1 MKIYF
6 DNKSKD
12 LEAEIILE
20 DKSVLRISPNS
31 PKEIELNDNNI
42 TFSVKYVRDFTFGL
56 KNVNQADGKIT
67 NQIKDKITER
77 AIKSIGNAIIQVVNT
92 YKISGLK
99 DGSAIEVNDRAHYLS
114 AEGIYGFFGC
124 FPALYYFGQAE
135 CENAEI
141 VVLSSTATN
150 RPGFI
155 SLYKLIYRTINLH
168 GIFFNVIKYKVQ
180 INRHRKISKS
190 DFITM
195 KFKELYSLPLSERD
209 YQFKP
214 VTVLTDKFLNFI
226 KGKLPKRIYNKLV
239 RKFKKYFNIK

>member
-31 PKEIELNDNNI
+31 PNEIELNDNNI

-67 NQIKDKITER
+67 NQIKDKITEK
-77 AIKSIGNAIIQVVNT
+77 AIKSIGNAIVQVVNT
-92 YKISGLK
+92 YKINGLK
-99 DGSAIEVNDRAHYLS
+99 DGSVVEVNDRAHYLS
-114 AEGIYGFFGC
+114 AEGIYGLFGC

-141 VVLSSTATN
+141 EVVSSVCIN
-150 RPGFI
+150 RPAFI

-168 GIFFNVIKYKVQ
+168 GFLFDFVKYKVQ
-180 INRHRKISKS
+180 INRQRKISGTNYL
-190 DFITM
+190 TM
-195 KFKELYSLPLSERD
+195 KFKKLYSLSFEERD
-209 YQFKP
+209 YQFKS
-214 VTVLTDKFLNFI
+214 VTVLIDKFKAFI
-226 KGKLPKRIYNKLV
+226 KGKLPKRIYRKLE
-239 RKFKKYFNIK
+239 RRFKRYFNL